1 MIINI
6 PEVGRLKPYVRM
18 TQKGKWI
25 EPQAIE
31 YMECKRYLS
40 YQIKNYMNVNK
51 LKMLPEKTPLM
62 IEIEIGVPKSQG
74 HRADVVKLQQAILD
88 ASKGLVYKD
97 YNWIDSVSIKREFGH
112 TELFMIVKVVK

>member
-31 YMECKRYLS
+31 YMECKRHLS
-40 YQIKNYMNVNK
+40 YLIKNYMNVNK

-74 HRADVVKLQQAILD
+74 HRADIDNLCKLILD
-88 ASKGLVYKD
+88 ASQGIVFKD
-97 YNWIDSVSIKREFGH
+97 DRWIDYVSIKREFGH
-112 TELFMIVKVVK
+112 TELFMIIKEWK